1 MQKKGLIKRIFGK
14 ARKSKVV
21 KALPVAGA
29 VGLAAAG
36 SAFAGTDTTFDDITT
51 TVSDWLSGSLG
62 KALSIG
68 TLAVGGGYA
77 VATQSAKAAVSA
89 TGIALVLAYGPDVL
103 EGIFTALF

>member
-14 ARKSKVV
+14 VRKNKVA

-29 VGLAAAG
+29 VGLAAG
-36 SAFAGTDTTFDDITT
+36 SAFAGQDTTFNTITT
-51 TVSDWLSGSLG
+51 TINDWLTGSLG
-62 KALSIG
+62 KALSIA

-89 TGIALVLAYGPDVL
+89 TGIALILAYGPDAL
-103 EGIFTALF
+103 DSIFTALF